1 MNNKKTGN
9 DWLGLTSSVGVIT
22 GAAGGIGAVV
32 ARELVMQGAAVV
44 LLDLDLKKCRE
55 LAATLSEFSE
65 IPVAAFACDIS
76 DPDSVRGACEQV
88 RALHAR
94 CDVLINNASVLRP
107 ASLQDITLEQW
118 NQVLSVNL
126 SGYLLCTQAF
136 GELMLTQGSGS
147 IINIASIAAHSPQPW
162 SGAYSTAKAGVA
174 MLSRQFA
181 VEWGDRGVRS
191 NAICPGLIRTPL
203 SAAFYADTAV
213 EQQRSAMTASGR
225 IGEPLDIANAVLFLA
240 STRSDYVNG
249 AELLV
254 DGGFESMPMA
264 LLPRPGFARSRP

>member
-1 MNNKKTGN
+1 MTNKKEAT
-9 DWLGLTSSVGVIT
+9 DWLGLSSLVCVIT
-22 GAAGGIGAVV
+22 GGAGGIGAVV
-32 ARELVMQGAAVV
+32 ARELSIQGAAVV
-44 LLDLDLKKCRE
+44 LLDLEVEKCHE
-55 LAATLSEFSE
+55 MAATLSEFSQV
-65 IPVAAFACDIS
+65 PVTAFGCDIS
-76 DPDSVRGACEQV
+76 DPDSVQGAFEKV
-88 RALHAR
+88 RALYKR

-118 NQVLSVNL
+118 NQVMSVNL

-162 SGAYSTAKAGVA
+162 SGAYSTAKAGVT

-181 VEWGDRGVRS
+181 VEWGGRGVRS
-191 NAICPGLIRTPL
+191 NSVCPGLIRTPL
-203 SAAFYADTAV
+203 SAAFYADTAI

-264 LLPRPGFARSRP
+264 LLPRPGFEGRRP